1 MESPPEKNAI
11 LVIHGPNLN
20 MLGKREPEVY
30 GKATLDDINTALKES
45 GRRLGVSVEAFQSN
59 HEGAIVDKIQQSM
72 NSHQGLIINPGAYTH
87 TSVAIRDALL
97 LLGFPV
103 VEVHL
108 SNIYKREAFRHHSMI
123 AGVAT
128 GQISGLGSDGYI
140 LALEFLA
147 RQFQAKAAVQ
157 NQADETS

>member
-1 MESPPEKNAI
+1 MESLSEKQAI

-30 GKATLDDINTALKES
+30 GKATLDDINTALKET
-45 GRRLGVSVEAFQSN
+45 GNRLGVRVEAFQSN
-59 HEGAIVDKIQQSM
+59 HEGAIVEKIQEIM

-97 LLGFPV
+97 LLSFPV

-108 SNIYKREAFRHHSMI
+108 SNIYKREPFRHHSMI

-140 LALEFLA
+140 LALEYLA
-147 RQFQAKAAVQ
+147 RRCQAIAQF
-157 NQADETS
+157 

>member
-1 MESPPEKNAI
+1 MASLPEKQTI
-11 LVIHGPNLN
+11 QVIHGPNLN

-30 GKATLDDINTALKES
+30 GKATLHDIDTTLEETGN
-45 GRRLGVSVEAFQSN
+45 RLGVRVETFQSN
-59 HEGAIVDKIQQSM
+59 HEGAIVEKIQAIM

-97 LLGFPV
+97 LLSIPI

-108 SNIYKREAFRHHSMI
+108 SNIYKREPFRHHSMV

-147 RQFQAKAAVQ
+147 RRCQAIAHF
-157 NQADETS
+157 

>member
-1 MESPPEKNAI
+1 MESLPEKHAI
-11 LVIHGPNLN
+11 LVIHGSNLN

-30 GKATLDDINTALKES
+30 GKATLDDINTALKEA
-45 GRRLGVSVEAFQSN
+45 GTRLGVHVEAFQSN
-59 HEGAIVDKIQQSM
+59 HEGAIVDKIQKIM

-97 LLGFPV
+97 LLSIPV

-108 SNIYKREAFRHHSMI
+108 SNIYKREPFRHHSMI

-140 LALEFLA
+140 LALEYLA
-147 RQFQAKAAVQ
+147 RRCRVVA
-157 NQADETS
+157 

>member
-1 MESPPEKNAI
+1 MEPLPEKKAI

-30 GKATLDDINTALKES
+30 GKVSLDDINTALKET
-45 GRRLGVSVEAFQSN
+45 GNRLNVRVEAFQSN
-59 HEGAIVDKIQQSM
+59 HEGAIVDKIQEIM

-97 LLGFPV
+97 LLSIPV

-108 SNIYKREAFRHHSMI
+108 SNIYKRESFRHHSMI

-147 RQFQAKAAVQ
+147 RQCQAVAHF
-157 NQADETS
+157 

>member
-1 MESPPEKNAI
+1 MEPLPEKQAI

-30 GKATLDDINTALKES
+30 GKATLDDINTALKET
-45 GRRLGVSVEAFQSN
+45 GNRLGVHVEAFQSN
-59 HEGAIVDKIQQSM
+59 HEGAIVDKIQEIM

-97 LLGFPV
+97 LLSFPV

-108 SNIYKREAFRHHSMI
+108 SNIYKREPFRHHSMI

-140 LALEFLA
+140 LALEYLA
-147 RQFQAKAAVQ
+147 RRCQAVA
-157 NQADETS
+157 